1 MSCAPHLRKGLRALM
16 IYIMCDPVLELSYE
30 IDFRV

>member
-1 MSCAPHLRKGLRALM
+1 MNCAPHLRKTLRELM
-16 IYIMCDPVLELSYE
+16 IYTMCDPVLELSYE